1 MTITLEVKTRDDASA
16 DVLRASGFVPAV
28 LYGPK
33 VEVAAVS
40 IDARALDRV
49 WKDAGETTIVNIVGI
64 GESKETLI
72 KEIQTHPVSG
82 TIIHA
87 DFYVLEK
94 GKKIEIAVPLSFDGE
109 APAEKMGHVVVKT
122 LHEIEIEVAPA
133 ELPHSLHVD
142 MTKLVNVGDQI
153 VVADIVLPKSAVLK
167 TEVDEIVALVAEM
180 HEEKEEPVATVPAAT
195 EAPTAV
201 ATETPAEK

>member
-1 MTITLEVKTRDDASA
+1 MTITLEVKIREGGSA
-16 DVLRASGFVPAV
+16 DALRAQGFVPAV

-33 VEVAAVS
+33 VESTAVA

-49 WKDAGETTIVNIVGI
+49 WKEAGETTIVNITGA
-64 GESKETLI
+64 GDSKETLI
-72 KEIQTHPVSG
+72 KDVQTHPVSG
-82 TIIHA
+82 TVIHA

-109 APAEKMGHVVVKT
+109 APAEKLGHVVVKT
-122 LHEIEIEVAPA
+122 LHEIEIEVAPS

-153 VVADIVLPKSAVLK
+153 TVADIILPKSAVLQ
-167 TEVDEIVALVAEM
+167 TSVDEIVALVAEM
-180 HEEKEEPVATVPAAT
+180 HEEKEESVPAPIGA
-195 EAPTAV
+195 
-201 ATETPAEK
+201 ETPAVPAPETPAQQ